1 MDRGALVKQ
10 LEVRNMKFV
19 LKLLWFMS
27 TLCMVI
33 SCSTEETHK
42 EKEENVIVQAN
53 LTAKE
58 NGILTTTTDQFL
70 ITDFNLIGED
80 NKVSIRFEKYK
91 SGKLI
96 KKWDSISTEK
106 IGDGT
111 IVLTFSTNSEDGNQ
125 LEIRSGIISKGSTSS
140 NIVYDHLKDSESEYL
155 LGLSDSPL
163 LMEQKVKEEMLIGSF
178 LFQIEGDSI
187 ESPGPEFYQSLKE
200 NLDEYDVVY
209 LNWAEF

>member
-1 MDRGALVKQ
+1 
-10 LEVRNMKFV
+10 MKFV

-140 NIVYDHLKDSESEYL
+140 NIMYDHLKYSESEYL

-187 ESPGPEFYQSLKE
+187 ESPRPEFYQSLKE

-209 LNWAEF
+209 LIWAEF

>member
-70 ITDFNLIGED
+70 ITDFNLIGR
-80 NKVSIRFEKYK
+80 ITKY
-91 SGKLI
+91 
-96 KKWDSISTEK
+96 
-106 IGDGT
+106 
-111 IVLTFSTNSEDGNQ
+111 
-125 LEIRSGIISKGSTSS
+125 
-140 NIVYDHLKDSESEYL
+140 
-155 LGLSDSPL
+155 P
-163 LMEQKVKEEMLIGSF
+163 
-178 LFQIEGDSI
+178 
-187 ESPGPEFYQSLKE
+187 
-200 NLDEYDVVY
+200 
-209 LNWAEF
+209 

>member
-1 MDRGALVKQ
+1 
-10 LEVRNMKFV
+10 MKFV

-70 ITDFNLIGED
+70 ITDFNLIGGED

-140 NIVYDHLKDSESEYL
+140 NIMYDHLKDSESEYL

-187 ESPGPEFYQSLKE
+187 ESPGS
-200 NLDEYDVVY
+200 
-209 LNWAEF
+209 